1 MQHTKFIVTREFV
14 NYLELID
21 ANSIFPF
28 GSNLATSIVSFSVLN
43 YQGDSNIVCRHVSI
57 SNGTQYY
64 KLTFGFFP
72 QCTIKVQT
80 ILKGS
85 LDESFIGMFVNTST
99 SFGESG
105 FYLSQNFSFLAVKD
119 PLVTSF
125 PKVLYQSQFPFKFS
139 LNLTNLIG
147 PFQKNLAAISFGA
160 IGAAN
165 FSLNDFENCW
175 LYSWTAFKVPISF
188 SLRISISDSSFNL
201 VGMTSENYFYQENG
215 TMSQSS
221 PYPFLLDSENN
232 TTRVEFTIT
241 KQFNDDFK
249 FYCLDRRNMKK
260 IPSIIIFGVIYC
272 DIESF
277 GVREVF
283 LVDIHVNSTIF
294 EPNTLMVSGLEL
306 KFDKLK
312 LSPNYFEKNQI
323 LNLQIQ
329 SHDSSNYVVPLKYRN
344 SLTDFKLKSSLGQDI
359 LCSLNSTH
367 SLCRKISIV
376 DSNIYNVYL
385 IYFKFMSEANV
396 IFNIST
402 PILNYESNAI
412 NANSRAQLVGKNKTF
427 VLNFKS
433 KTLNIDPRVDI
444 EYFCKV
450 LETNGYFVASKMDE
464 SRLNCSIPYMG
475 INKLTISTWIKVN
488 SISNNYLM
496 ISNNSVSVYYI
507 DQKQINFNFPTSP
520 LFYSSSEVKL
530 TFLINTELD
539 ASLINK
545 LRCRINTTSIYTSNI
560 VYISSN
566 GNNSH
571 VFNCT
576 YSSLP
581 IGRVQAFIEYFE
593 NDESFSVN
601 SNSLDLVLVSLCN
614 FQGFNPPVSISN
626 VTNNVKMDTN
636 FPSEDYGAA
645 RFITKFGFESDP
657 HHNQTLETNF
667 TTNFDSFRFT
677 TDFTIQNPS
686 TFQLS
691 IWIEIFGKELLVV
704 SRVSYKF
711 IGRFI
716 F

>member
-1 MQHTKFIVTREFV
+1 
-14 NYLELID
+14 
-21 ANSIFPF
+21 
-28 GSNLATSIVSFSVLN
+28 
-43 YQGDSNIVCRHVSI
+43 
-57 SNGTQYY
+57 
-64 KLTFGFFP
+64 
-72 QCTIKVQT
+72 
-80 ILKGS
+80 
-85 LDESFIGMFVNTST
+85 
-99 SFGESG
+99 
-105 FYLSQNFSFLAVKD
+105 
-119 PLVTSF
+119 
-125 PKVLYQSQFPFKFS
+125 
-139 LNLTNLIG
+139 
-147 PFQKNLAAISFGA
+147 
-160 IGAAN
+160 
-165 FSLNDFENCW
+165 
-175 LYSWTAFKVPISF
+175 
-188 SLRISISDSSFNL
+188 
-201 VGMTSENYFYQENG
+201 
-215 TMSQSS
+215 
-221 PYPFLLDSENN
+221 
-232 TTRVEFTIT
+232 
-241 KQFNDDFK
+241 
-249 FYCLDRRNMKK
+249 
-260 IPSIIIFGVIYC
+260 
-272 DIESF
+272 
-277 GVREVF
+277 
-283 LVDIHVNSTIF
+283 
-294 EPNTLMVSGLEL
+294 
-306 KFDKLK
+306 
-312 LSPNYFEKNQI
+312 
-323 LNLQIQ
+323 
-329 SHDSSNYVVPLKYRN
+329 LKYRN